1 MRGVHTSHHDNVWIS
16 EIWGENLPSVEIS
29 RKDAEKR
36 GLKDGG
42 VAVVFNDRGEHRCR
56 VVVTD
61 IHDGVVC
68 LENGWWQGVNGNTTS
83 SVLTN
88 DTVEPL
94 GTGSSICSTLVEVR
108 RA

>member
-1 MRGVHTSHHDNVWIS
+1 MT
-16 EIWGENLPSVEIS
+16 
-29 RKDAEKR
+29 
-36 GLKDGG
+36 
-42 VAVVFNDRGEHRCR
+42 AVS
-56 VVVTD
+56 
-61 IHDGVVC
+61 IGVVC